1 MIVPEDEGKVH
12 NSTDH
17 DATPVSLK
25 ARITP
30 SGASIGAGFSSKT
43 PRKLMDFVLLRKFDI
58 TALFNPERMD
68 NLVGLA
74 A

>member
-1 MIVPEDEGKVH
+1 M
-12 NSTDH
+12 
-17 DATPVSLK
+17 PVSLK

-30 SGASIGAGFSSKT
+30 SGASIGAGFSSQT

-58 TALFNPERMD
+58 TALFNPERMGC
-68 NLVGLA
+68 LVGLA